1 MEGYFLQVPGK
12 LEFPQRVAVKWTLP
26 HLIDRKISM
35 DYKEEGA
42 EDGQKGHRT
51 AKLLKRV

>member
-1 MEGYFLQVPGK
+1 MFLSVLVCVVRGCF
-12 LEFPQRVAVKWTLP
+12 EFGMACLKIKWTLP

-51 AKLLKRV
+51 A